1 MKVLMVCLGNIC
13 RSPLAHG
20 ILEKK
25 ILERNLNWVVDS
37 AGTSSFHN
45 GDMPHRDSIS
55 IAAVHDID
63 IKGQRSRLFVQRD
76 FEDYDL
82 ILAMDTSNFN
92 NILRLTRNDKDAE
105 KVKMILNYSHPG
117 QNRAVPDPYYEG
129 GFDGVFDMLEEACEA
144 FVLAHSE

>member
-1 MKVLMVCLGNIC
+1 MVCLGNIC

-20 ILEKK
+20 ILENK
-25 ILERNLNWVVDS
+25 ISQRNLNWEVDS

-45 GDMPHRDSIS
+45 GNMPHNDSIS
-55 IAAVHDID
+55 IAALHGVDITNQ
-63 IKGQRSRLFVQRD
+63 KSRLFVQKD
-76 FEDYDL
+76 FEDFDI

-92 NILRLTRNDKDAE
+92 NILRLKRNDNDAD

-129 GFDGVFDMLEEACEA
+129 GFDGVFDMIEEACEA
-144 FVLAHSE
+144 FVEAHSE